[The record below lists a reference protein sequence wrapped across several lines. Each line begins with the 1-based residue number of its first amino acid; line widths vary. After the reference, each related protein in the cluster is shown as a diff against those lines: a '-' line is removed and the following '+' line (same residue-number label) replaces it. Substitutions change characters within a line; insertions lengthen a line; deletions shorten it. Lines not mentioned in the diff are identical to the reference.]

1 MLKEIREHFGIPQD
15 VFADY
20 LGVTRSK
27 LSMAESNRR
36 HLNGVVMEELLPLF
50 KSIEHKEAKHTDE
63 MLGKEVAA
71 QKEEMAKICLSKIK
85 DNEYKLLLCERQLSK
100 MQNDQAR
107 CKQILQNL
115 PSIKAETKGAHN
127 NLLFIIETNARTL
140 QKKTA
145 EHCQLSLELKVY
157 NLKNEIAFLQK
168 RIS

>member
-1 MLKEIREHFGIPQD
+1 MLKEIRKHFGIPQSF
-15 VFADY
+15 FADY

-36 HLNGVVMEELLPLF
+36 QINGVVMEELLPLF
-50 KSIEHKEAKHTDE
+50 KAIELKEAKKADE
-63 MLGKEVAA
+63 TLGKEIAA
-71 QKEEMAKICLSKIK
+71 QKEEMAKICQNKIK
-85 DNEYKLLLCERQLSK
+85 ENEYQLFLYERQLSK
-100 MQNDQAR
+100 MQNDQTR
-107 CKQILQNL
+107 CIQILQNL

-145 EHCQLSLELKVY
+145 RHCQLYLELKVY